1 MKKAIIKAKEGV
13 GWLETTEEIY
23 LGEISDQY
31 IEKLT
36 VKLEN
41 QGYKVEIYFK

>member
-31 IEKLT
+31 IK
-36 VKLEN
+36 KLEIKLKN
-41 QGYKVEIYFK
+41 QGYQIELKIN